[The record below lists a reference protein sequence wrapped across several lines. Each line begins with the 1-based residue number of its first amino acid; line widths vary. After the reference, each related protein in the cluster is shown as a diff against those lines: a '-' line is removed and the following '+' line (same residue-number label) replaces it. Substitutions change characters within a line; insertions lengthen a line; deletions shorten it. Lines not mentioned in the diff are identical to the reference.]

1 MDDLP
6 VPLTSEEVILLQTF
20 PPHKLRWSDIIYK
33 HFGDQPPANILNFLN
48 DTINYQNNVL
58 RILHLR
64 KSETIGNLRE
74 VCSKCL
80 YTHDGLSMMVGMCK
94 QMSQSVNDLMMN
106 IFHLK
111 HEYEAEKENA
121 SVLSICSSTEIE
133 DSIIVKDLIDNIIDM
148 SSNVYQMSEQTK
160 QFINDRKKEFNNNL

>member
-6 VPLTSEEVILLQTF
+6 VLLTLEGVILLQTF

-48 DTINYQNNVL
+48 DTENYQNNVL

-64 KSETIGNLRE
+64 ERETIGNLRE

-80 YTHDGLSMMVGMCK
+80 YTHDGLSMMVGMFK
-94 QMSQSVNDLMMN
+94 QMSQSVDELMMN
-106 IFHLK
+106 IFHLQR
-111 HEYEAEKENA
+111 EYEAEKENLENA
-121 SVLSICSSTEIE
+121 SVASICSSDEIE
-133 DSIIVKDLIDNIIDM
+133 DSTIVKDLIGNIIDM
-148 SSNVYQMSEQTK
+148 SSNMFQMSEQTK
-160 QFINDRKKEFNNNL
+160 QFINDRKE

>member
-20 PPHKLRWSDIIYK
+20 PPHKL
-33 HFGDQPPANILNFLN
+33 PNILNFLN
-48 DTINYQNNVL
+48 DTINYQNNAL

-64 KSETIGNLRE
+64 ERETIGNLRE

-80 YTHDGLSMMVGMCK
+80 YTHDGLSMMVGMFK

-111 HEYEAEKENA
+111 HEYEAEKENT
-121 SVLSICSSTEIE
+121 SVSSISSSTEIE
-133 DSIIVKDLIDNIIDM
+133 DSTIAKDLIDNIIDM
-148 SSNVYQMSEQTK
+148 SSNV
-160 QFINDRKKEFNNNL
+160 

>member
-6 VPLTSEEVILLQTF
+6 VPLTPEEVILLQTF
-20 PPHKLRWSDIIYK
+20 PPHKLHWSVIIYK
-33 HFGDQPPANILNFLN
+33 HFGDQAPANILNFLN

-64 KSETIGNLRE
+64 ERETIGNLRE

-80 YTHDGLSMMVGMCK
+80 YTHDGLNMMVGMFK

-106 IFHLK
+106 IFHLQR
-111 HEYEAEKENA
+111 EYEAEKENA
-121 SVLSICSSTEIE
+121 SVSSNEIE
-133 DSIIVKDLIDNIIDM
+133 DSTIVKDLIDNIIGM

-160 QFINDRKKEFNNNL
+160 QFINDRKEEFNNNL